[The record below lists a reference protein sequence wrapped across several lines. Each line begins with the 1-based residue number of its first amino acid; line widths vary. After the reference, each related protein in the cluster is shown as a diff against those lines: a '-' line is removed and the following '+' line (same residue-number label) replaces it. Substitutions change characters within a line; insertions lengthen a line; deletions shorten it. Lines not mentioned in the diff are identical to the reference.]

1 MSGGSHEGRPRT
13 VLGHPCKLC
22 LEDPKRDVLGQSN
35 LAYINGK
42 LQHSVK
48 MLAGLSDLKVGIRQ
62 ISFPSGQKSYS
73 VSVGSCI
80 KRKETSCYQLKTLPM
95 FQLIASV
102 FVMVSLD
109 ED

>member
-13 VLGHPCKLC
+13 VLGHPCKLRLIRC

-48 MLAGLSDLKVGIRQ
+48 MLAGFSDLKVGIRQ
-62 ISFPSGQKSYS
+62 LSFSSGQKSY
-73 VSVGSCI
+73 
-80 KRKETSCYQLKTLPM
+80 
-95 FQLIASV
+95 
-102 FVMVSLD
+102 
-109 ED
+109 